1 VLRDRIR
8 ALAGRYTTSPVTV
21 AIVVLTVLAACLR
34 LYRIGHQSLWFDEAY
49 TVMLVKLPLGHMLST
64 IPKTESTPYLYYL
77 LAWVWTH
84 IFGHGAADLRS
95 LSALIGTAVVPVAYL
110 ATLRLIENRRVAVS
124 VAALAAFNPLL
135 IWYSQEARAY
145 ELLVLTSACTLLAFA
160 YARERPS
167 RGRLTAWALTCG
179 VALVSHYDA
188 ALVVVPE
195 AIWLLAVHRRSV
207 GSRLA
212 VAFVAA
218 CGGGLLPLLI
228 AQSNAGNAAW
238 IKKAPLND
246 RLGQILPQFL
256 LGTGTRGYT
265 ELKWLGFVLAAVAL
279 VLLGCGGG
287 GRDQISSTDRRR
299 AAGVAAIMLG
309 GFAIVMAVDAAGSDT
324 ILTRNLLA
332 LWLPLAML
340 VAAGLAAVRAWRVG
354 AAITVLLCAIGLTAT
369 ISVATTG
376 TLERPDWAAVAKA
389 LGPWPA
395 AGQPAGATRVLLFQ
409 RDPWLKSLSQVYL
422 PHASQVGKDPPP
434 THDTTE
440 IDVIVNSSPTGA
452 QNHWL
457 CWWGAGCNLYPSKLA
472 QRYRIPGFRP
482 VAHIRIGQFTILRLA
497 ANHPRP
503 VYKGQ
508 VFRAMVKAHSELFGR
523 LNQRS

>member
-1 VLRDRIR
+1 MR
-8 ALAGRYTTSPVTV
+8 SPVTV

-34 LYRIGHQSLWFDEAY
+34 LYRIGHQSFWFDEAY

-84 IFGHGAADLRS
+84 IFGHGAADLRA
-95 LSALIGTAVVPVAYL
+95 LSAVFGTAVVPVAYL
-110 ATLRLIENRRVAVS
+110 ATLRLIENRRAAVS

-167 RGRLTAWALTCG
+167 RGRLTAWALTAG

-195 AIWLLAVHRRSV
+195 AIWLLAAHRRRV
-207 GSRLA
+207 GPWLA

-218 CGGGLLPLLI
+218 CGGALLPLLI
-228 AQSNAGNAAW
+228 KQSNAGNADW

-256 LGTGTRGYT
+256 LGTGSHGYL
-265 ELKWLGFVLAAVAL
+265 ELMWLGFALGAVAL
-279 VLLGCGGG
+279 VLLAGFA
-287 GRDQISSTDRRR
+287 SSTDRRR
-299 AAGVAAIMLG
+299 ALGVGAIALA
-309 GFAIVMAVDAAGSDT
+309 GFALILIVDAAGSDT
-324 ILTRNLLA
+324 ILSRNLLG

-340 VAAGLAAVRAWRVG
+340 LAAGLAAARVWRVG

-395 AGQPAGATRVLLFQ
+395 ASQPAGATRVLLFQ
-409 RDPWLKSLSQVYL
+409 RDPWLQSLTQVYL
-422 PHASQVGKDPPP
+422 PHTRRLGKHNPP

-440 IDVIVNSSPTGA
+440 IDIVVNSSPAGA

-472 QRYRIPGFRP
+472 RRYRIPGFRP
-482 VAHIRIGQFTILRLA
+482 VARVRVAQFTILRLV
-497 ANHPRP
+497 ANHPRS

-508 VFRAMVKAHSELFGR
+508 IFRAMLKADSPLFGK
-523 LNQRS
+523 LIQRS

>member
-1 VLRDRIR
+1 VLRDRAR
-8 ALAGRYTTSPVTV
+8 ALARRQLNSPVTV

-77 LAWVWTH
+77 LAWAWTH
-84 IFGHGAADLRS
+84 IFGRGAADLRS
-95 LSALIGTAVVPVAYL
+95 LSAVFGTAVVPVAYL
-110 ATLRLIENRRVAVS
+110 ATLRLIENRRAAVS
-124 VAALAAFNPLL
+124 VAALAAFNPVL

-167 RGRLTAWALTCG
+167 RGRLTAWALTAG

-195 AIWLLAVHRRSV
+195 AIWLLAAHRRRV
-207 GSRLA
+207 GPWLA

-218 CGGGLLPLLI
+218 CGAALLPLLI

-256 LGTGTRGYT
+256 LGTGTRGYV
-265 ELKWLGFVLAAVAL
+265 ELKWLGFVLAAGAL
-279 VLLGCGGG
+279 VLLAGFA
-287 GRDQISSTDRRR
+287 SSTVRRR
-299 AAGVAAIMLG
+299 AAGVAAIALG
-309 GFAIVMAVDAAGSDT
+309 GFALILVVDAAGSDT

-340 VAAGLAAVRAWRVG
+340 VAAGALSTARFWRVG
-354 AAITVLLCAIGLTAT
+354 AAITALLCAIGLAAT

-440 IDVIVNSSPTGA
+440 IDVIVNSSPAGA

-472 QRYRIPGFRP
+472 RRYRIPGFRP
-482 VAHIRIGQFTILRLA
+482 VAHIRIGQFTILRLV

-503 VYKGQ
+503 VYRGQ

>member
-1 VLRDRIR
+1 VG
-8 ALAGRYTTSPVTV
+8 GRTVSPLTV
-21 AIVVLTVLAACLR
+21 AVVVLTVLAAALR
-34 LYRIGHQSLWFDEAY
+34 LYRIGHQSLWFDEAF
-49 TVMLVKLPLGHMLST
+49 TAMLVKLPLGRMLST

-84 IFGHGAADLRS
+84 IFGRGAADLRA
-95 LSALIGTAVVPVAYL
+95 LSALIGVAVVPVSYL
-110 ATLRLIENRRVAVS
+110 TTRRLIGNCRAALA

-145 ELLVLTSACTLLAFA
+145 ELLVLTSACTLLAFS
-160 YARERPS
+160 YVRDNPS
-167 RGRLTAWALTCG
+167 RGRLAAWAISCAI
-179 VALVSHYDA
+179 ALVSHYDA
-188 ALVVVPE
+188 ALVVIPE
-195 AIWLLAVHRRSV
+195 AVWLLALHRDRV
-207 GSRLA
+207 GSWIA
-212 VAFVAA
+212 IAFVAA

-238 IKKAPLND
+238 ITKGPLND

-256 LGTGTRGYT
+256 LGTGSRGYV
-265 ELKWLGFVLAAVAL
+265 ELKWIGFVLGAVARGLL
-279 VLLGCGGG
+279 VAGGG

-299 AAGVAAIMLG
+299 AAGVGAIAVAGFAIMLLV
-309 GFAIVMAVDAAGSDT
+309 AAAGSDT

-340 VAAGLAAVRAWRVG
+340 VAAGLCGVRVWRAG
-354 AAITVLLCAIGLTAT
+354 AAITALLCAIGLIAT

-409 RDPWLKSLSQVYL
+409 RDPWLESLTQVYL
-422 PHASQVGKDPPP
+422 PHTRALGKGNPP

-440 IDVIVNSSPTGA
+440 LDVVVNSSPAGA

-457 CWWGAGCNLYPSKLA
+457 CWWGAGCNLYPSKLDA
-472 QRYRIPGFRP
+472 RYRIPGFRP
-482 VAHIRIGQFTILRLA
+482 VGRIKVAQFTILRMA
-497 ANHPRP
+497 ANHPRS
-503 VYKGQ
+503 VTSGQ
-508 VFRAMVKAHSELFGR
+508 MIRAIVKAEDSTLFGK
-523 LNQRS
+523 LVQRS

>member
-8 ALAGRYTTSPVTV
+8 VPVGLRPRSPVTV

-49 TVMLVKLPLGHMLST
+49 TVMLVKLPLRHMLST

-77 LAWVWTH
+77 LAWVWTR

-110 ATLRLIENRRVAVS
+110 ATKRLIGNVRVAVS

-167 RGRLTAWALTCG
+167 RGPLAAWALTCAI
-179 VALVSHYDA
+179 ALVSHYDA

-195 AIWLLAVHRRSV
+195 AIWLLAEHRRRI
-207 GSRLA
+207 GPWLA

-228 AQSNAGNAAW
+228 AQSNAGNSDW
-238 IKKAPLND
+238 IKRGPLND

-256 LGTGTRGYT
+256 LGTGTRGYV
-265 ELKWLGFVLAAVAL
+265 ELKWLGFVLAAGAL
-279 VLLGCGGG
+279 VLLAGFA
-287 GRDQISSTDRRR
+287 SSTDRRR
-299 AAGVAAIMLG
+299 AAGLGVIALG
-309 GFAIVMAVDAAGSDT
+309 GFAIVLLVDAAGSDT

-340 VAAGLAAVRAWRVG
+340 VAACLATARVWRIGAV
-354 AAITVLLCAIGLTAT
+354 ITVLLCAIGLTAT
-369 ISVATTG
+369 ISVAGTG

-409 RDPWLKSLSQVYL
+409 RDPWLKPLSQVYL

-434 THDTTE
+434 THATTE
-440 IDVIVNSSPTGA
+440 IDVIVNSSPAGA

-472 QRYRIPGFRP
+472 RRYRIPGFRP
-482 VAHIRIGQFTILRLA
+482 VAHIRIGQFTILRLV

>member
-1 VLRDRIR
+1 MGLRPR
-8 ALAGRYTTSPVTV
+8 SPLTV
-21 AIVVLTVLAACLR
+21 AIVALTALAAALR
-34 LYRIGHQSLWFDEAY
+34 LYGIGHQSLWYDEAY
-49 TVMLVKLPLGHMLST
+49 TAMLVKLPLGRMLST

-77 LAWVWTH
+77 LSWVWAH
-84 IFGHGAADLRS
+84 IFGRGAADLRA
-95 LSALIGTAVVPVAYL
+95 LSALFGTAVVPVAYL
-110 ATLRLIENRRVAVS
+110 ATQRLIGSRRAAVS

-160 YARERPS
+160 HARERPS
-167 RGRLTAWALTCG
+167 RGPLAAWALTCG

-195 AIWLLAVHRRSV
+195 AIWLLAEHRRRR
-207 GSRLA
+207 GPWLA

-218 CGGGLLPLLI
+218 CGGALLPLLI
-228 AQSNAGNAAW
+228 AQSNAGNADW

-246 RLGQILPQFL
+246 RLGQILPQFVV
-256 LGTGTRGYT
+256 GTGSHGYL
-265 ELKWLGFVLAAVAL
+265 ELMWLGFVLGAVAL

-287 GRDQISSTDRRR
+287 GRDPISSTDRRRR

-309 GFAIVMAVDAAGSDT
+309 GFAIVMFVDAAGSDT

-340 VAAGLAAVRAWRVG
+340 VSAGLSTRRAGRAGIAA
-354 AAITVLLCAIGLTAT
+354 TVVLCAIGLTAT

-376 TLERPDWAAVAKA
+376 TLQRPDWAALAKA

-409 RDPWLKSLSQVYL
+409 RDPWLKPLSQVYL
-422 PHASQVGKDPPP
+422 PHASQVGKDPPAS
-434 THDTTE
+434 HDTTE
-440 IDVIVNSSPTGA
+440 IDVIVNSSPTAA

-457 CWWGAGCNLYPSKLA
+457 CWWGAGCNLDPSKLA
-472 QRYRIPGFRP
+472 PRYRIPGFRP
-482 VAHIRIGQFTILRLA
+482 VAHIRIGQFTILRLV

>member
-1 VLRDRIR
+1 
-8 ALAGRYTTSPVTV
+8 
-21 AIVVLTVLAACLR
+21 
-34 LYRIGHQSLWFDEAY
+34 
-49 TVMLVKLPLGHMLST
+49 MLVKLPLGRMLST

-84 IFGHGAADLRS
+84 IFGHGAADMRS
-95 LSALIGTAVVPVAYL
+95 LSALFGVAVVPVAYL
-110 ATLRLIENRRVAVS
+110 ATERLIGNCRAALA

-135 IWYSQEARAY
+135 IWYAQEARAY

-160 YARERPS
+160 YAREHPS
-167 RGRLTAWALTCG
+167 RRRLIAWALACA

-195 AIWLLAVHRRSV
+195 AVWLLATNRRRV
-207 GSRLA
+207 EAWLA
-212 VAFVAA
+212 VAFVAV
-218 CGGGLLPLLI
+218 CGGALLPLLI
-228 AQSNAGNAAW
+228 AQSNAGNASW
-238 IKKAPLND
+238 ITKGPLND

-256 LGTGTRGYT
+256 LGTGSHAYVV
-265 ELKWLGFVLAAVAL
+265 LMWLGFVLATVLL
-279 VLLGCGGG
+279 VLLAGFA
-287 GRDQISSTDRRR
+287 SSTDRGR
-299 AAGVAAIMLG
+299 ALGVGAIALS
-309 GFAIVMAVDAAGSDT
+309 GFAIVLVVAAAGSDT

-340 VAAGLAAVRAWRVG
+340 LSAGLCTGRVWRVG
-354 AAITVLLCAIGLTAT
+354 ATVTALLCAIGLTAT
-369 ISVATTG
+369 ISVASTG

-409 RDPWLKSLSQVYL
+409 RNYWLKPLTQVYL
-422 PHASQVGKDPPP
+422 QHAYQVVGKRPPA

-440 IDVIVNSSPTGA
+440 IDIIVNSSPPGA
-452 QNHWL
+452 QQHWL

-472 QRYRIPGFRP
+472 PRYRIPGFRP
-482 VAHIRIGQFTILRLA
+482 VRRIRVAQFTILRLV

-503 VYKGQ
+503 VYRGQ
-508 VFRAMVKAHSELFGR
+508 VFRAMVKAMAEEHSLLFGR

>member
-1 VLRDRIR
+1 MR
-8 ALAGRYTTSPVTV
+8 SPVTV

-49 TVMLVKLPLGHMLST
+49 TAMLVKLPLGHMLST

-77 LAWVWTH
+77 LAWVWSH

-110 ATLRLIENRRVAVS
+110 ATRRLIGNSRVALS

-145 ELLVLTSACTLLAFA
+145 ELLVLTSACTLLAFS

-167 RGRLTAWALTCG
+167 RGHLAAWSLTCG
-179 VALVSHYDA
+179 IALVSHYDA

-195 AIWLLAVHRRSV
+195 AVWLLIEHRRRI
-207 GSRLA
+207 GPWLA

-228 AQSNAGNAAW
+228 EQSNAGNAAW
-238 IKKAPLND
+238 IQKAPLND

-256 LGTGTRGYT
+256 LGTGSHGYL
-265 ELKWLGFVLAAVAL
+265 ELMWAGLVLGAVAL
-279 VLLGCGGG
+279 VLLAGFA
-287 GRDQISSTDRRR
+287 SSTDRRR
-299 AAGVAAIMLG
+299 ALGVGAIALA
-309 GFAIVMAVDAAGSDT
+309 GFAIVLLVDAAGSDT

-340 VAAGLAAVRAWRVG
+340 VAAGLATTRDWRIGAV
-354 AAITVLLCAIGLTAT
+354 ITALLFAIGLTAT

-389 LGPWPA
+389 LGPWPR
-395 AGQPAGATRVLLFQ
+395 AGQPAGTTRLLVFQ
-409 RDPWLKSLSQVYL
+409 RNDWLESLTQVYMDHTRKL
-422 PHASQVGKDPPP
+422 NHGKPHDV
-434 THDTTE
+434 TE
-440 IDVIVNSSPTGA
+440 IDIVVNSSPKGA
-452 QNHWL
+452 DRHWL
-457 CWWGAGCNLYPSKLA
+457 CWWGAGCNLYPSKLDT
-472 QRYRIPGFRP
+472 RYRIPGFHP
-482 VAHIRIGQFTILRLA
+482 VARTRVAQFTILRLV
-497 ANHPRP
+497 ANHPRR
-503 VYKGQ
+503 VFQGQ
-508 VFRAMVKAHSELFGR
+508 IKRAMRRALRTRHPFYGL
-523 LNQRS
+523 LIQRTGASSPRSH